1 MKKKILSIMLIMT
14 MCFSLVA
21 CGGKNNDDKSSKETS
36 EQSTEQQSEKST
48 EEETKQ
54 NTKLSKSEQVAFDFI
69 EAIQKED
76 YKTVKDLLNV
86 DTTYITEEDLE
97 WLLPRTSYSDF
108 VASEEEIKDI
118 TSNGGKTEDT
128 IKLNVGP
135 TASEVSVYLND
146 DNEWKVNCY
155 ELYTIDWEVKA
166 PKGMSF
172 KLNGTE
178 VSKET
183 IKSSDERW
191 DIYAIPAAPI
201 REMTLSFSSEK
212 LGDFELKTT
221 PGHGEYKAMLEFDEE
236 TANKIYEDIKT
247 IMNDINAVYESGKTG
262 SSDYA
267 KFVSDYAAPDFINTL
282 ADSVKN
288 QYTWNSGLHPR
299 NIKVTQVLGRNDSDE
314 YKPCFVYTEN
324 TIGVNL
330 KIEKKWDE
338 DYSDGSSNRI
348 MGYFVIEKTEDGI
361 KLVNMAASDNP
372 IEERNS
378 MTKDW

>member
-1 MKKKILSIMLIMT
+1 MKKKILSIILITT

-135 TASEVSVYLND
+135 TATEVNVCLND
-146 DNEWKVNCY
+146 NNEWKINCY
-155 ELYTIDWEVKA
+155 EFYTTDWEVKA
-166 PKGMSF
+166 PKGMAF

-191 DIYAIPAAPI
+191 DVYAIPAAPI
-201 REMTLSFSSEK
+201 REMTLLFSSEK
-212 LGDFELKTT
+212 LGDFEIKTT
-221 PGHGEYKAMLEFDEE
+221 PGHGEYKVILEFDEE
-236 TANKIYEDIKT
+236 TANKIYDDIKT
-247 IMNDINAVYESGKTG
+247 MMNDINAVYDSGKTET
-262 SSDYA
+262 SDYQQ
-267 KFVSDYAAPDFINTL
+267 FVSEYAAPDFINTL
-282 ADSVKN
+282 TDNVKT
-288 QYTWNSGLHPR
+288 QYTWNNGLNPR
-299 NIKVTQVLGRNDSDE
+299 NIKVTQVLGRTDNEE
-314 YKPCFVYTEN
+314 YKPCFVYTAN

-330 KIEKKWDE
+330 KVEKKWE
-338 DYSDGSSNRI
+338 ADYSDGCSAKLF
-348 MGYFVIEKTEDGI
+348 GYFILEKTDDGV
-361 KLVNMAASDNP
+361 KLVNMDASNNP
-372 IEERNS
+372 IQERNR